1 MIFQNSKEEPGFGNT
16 TKLLKDIDYVK
27 AIIQTIKNTYAK
39 YIKHGNYDNFFQE
52 SSPVEYQNFVDMEIE
67 IIEQM
72 ELNINPHVFLE
83 IVLNDINNELITY
96 ACAINRA
103 NRARE
108 NKLLNDVK
116 ILQDEITGG
125 DINPSTQIDLAQA
138 EALYND
144 FVEQQSRKSY
154 LISMTYK

>member
-1 MIFQNSKEEPGFGNT
+1 
-16 TKLLKDIDYVK
+16 
-27 AIIQTIKNTYAK
+27 
-39 YIKHGNYDNFFQE
+39 
-52 SSPVEYQNFVDMEIE
+52 MEIE

-83 IVLNDINNELITY
+83 MVLNDIKNEFITY
-96 ACAINRA
+96 ASAINRA

-125 DINPSTQIDLAQA
+125 DINPSTQIDLPQA
-138 EALYND
+138 EAL
-144 FVEQQSRKSY
+144 
-154 LISMTYK
+154 